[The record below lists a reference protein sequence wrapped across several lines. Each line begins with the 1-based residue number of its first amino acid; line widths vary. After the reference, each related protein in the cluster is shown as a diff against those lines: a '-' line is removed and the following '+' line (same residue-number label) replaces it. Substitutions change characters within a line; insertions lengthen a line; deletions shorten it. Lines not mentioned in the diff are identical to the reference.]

1 MGEGSANGKPFL
13 ADIADILMSERSTLS
28 RRTEEECRPLLLS
41 MFRVLKEL
49 LLYCEEH
56 SRADLAEEV
65 AEALSMCQ
73 ADFTNLK
80 ERLNAGRVDRV
91 GVDVQRS
98 TLSLSPLA
106 CHTVGP
112 VDSSPLP
119 DPPDS
124 PSSNS
129 HMLSQLVETLDIEQ
143 LQARR
148 HPSAPTPPP
157 PSSPPPRPCC
167 TQSAPLHR
175 TCTCT
180 HPCSQGS
187 RVQPPLHH
195 HHHHYHHH
203 HHHHHHRKRRATS
216 ARQGRRR

>member
-1 MGEGSANGKPFL
+1 
-13 ADIADILMSERSTLS
+13 MSERSTLS

-157 PSSPPPRPCC
+157 P
-167 TQSAPLHR
+167 PLHR
-175 TCTCT
+175 PRPPAAPKAPLCTVHAHAPTPAAKAAACSRLCT
-180 HPCSQGS
+180 TTTTITTTTTTTTTTGS
-187 RVQPPLHH
+187 GALLQHDRGGAADAPP
-195 HHHHYHHH
+195 
-203 HHHHHHRKRRATS
+203 RA
-216 ARQGRRR
+216 